1 MGNGNGTCY
10 KGNGIF
16 SPSFRGPF
24 DFPNCLS
31 SQSYKG
37 QIYNH
42 TRVCES
48 FSSEDLHV
56 CPEARK
62 VKHFSEKTLSWTWQ
76 FMESCV
82 VLNNFS
88 FQNLNVFF
96 NTDTSWESHFM
107 YQEYSVFGV
116 RMSLKSVG
124 EGGSITTLP
133 ITLLYRLGPSQQPPG
148 DCYFSSYLHD
158 LSPG

>member
-1 MGNGNGTCY
+1 MSA
-10 KGNGIF
+10 GIF
-16 SPSFRGPF
+16 HGSPRWWAMEMAPIT
-24 DFPNCLS
+24 
-31 SQSYKG
+31 KV
-37 QIYNH
+37 
-42 TRVCES
+42 TES
-48 FSSEDLHV
+48 FPLPSGAPLTPQTAFLHSLIKDKYTITPGSVRASVLHV
-56 CPEARK
+56 CPGARK
-62 VKHFSEKTLSWTWQ
+62 VKHFSEKTLSWKWQ

-124 EGGSITTLP
+124 EGGSITALP
-133 ITLLYRLGPSQQPPG
+133 ITLLYRFGPSQQPPG
-148 DCYFSSYLHD
+148 DC
-158 LSPG
+158 